1 MSSSNPNPCSWM
13 MKPVLCYL
21 LRLTEQIMF
30 SHPINQFVK
39 VDLINIRV
47 CLINIRGFYSQQEDS
62 IITEYLFML

>member
-21 LRLTEQIMF
+21 LRLTAHILF
-30 SHPINQFVK
+30 SHPIYHFVK
-39 VDLINIRV
+39 ADLTDTRV
-47 CLINIRGFYSQQEDS
+47 CLINIRGFNSQQEDS